1 MREIDAKGLACPKPV
16 VKAKKAMKDND
27 KFLVIVDNRTA
38 VENLSKLGKKMN
50 AEISVVEESES
61 EFKVMFKQ
69 TAGKASQDSAQ
80 PENKMTAPASEGK
93 SKKVYYISSDTM
105 GEGERE
111 LGKILIKGFLS
122 TAKELEPLPEKIIFI
137 NSGVK
142 LAVLENDVVEL
153 LKELEE
159 LGIEILLCG
168 TCIDYYELKEQMQVG
183 EISNMYEIA
192 SSLNKGNVVKI

>member
-1 MREIDAKGLACPKPV
+1 MSDVESLLAV
-16 VKAKKAMKDND
+16 
-27 KFLVIVDNRTA
+27 FI
-38 VENLSKLGKKMN
+38 
-50 AEISVVEESES
+50 IS
-61 EFKVMFKQ
+61 
-69 TAGKASQDSAQ
+69 T
-80 PENKMTAPASEGK
+80 
-93 SKKVYYISSDTM
+93 
-105 GEGERE
+105 
-111 LGKILIKGFLS
+111 
-122 TAKELEPLPEKIIFI
+122 IIFI

>member
-1 MREIDAKGLACPKPV
+1 MKEINAKGLACPKPV
-16 VKAKKAMKDND
+16 VKAKKAMTDND
-27 KFLVIVDNRTA
+27 QFLVIVDNRTA

-69 TAGKASQDSAQ
+69 SERKVSQDSAR
-80 PENKMTAPASEGK
+80 PENKTASLNNESEI
-93 SKKVYYISSDTM
+93 KKVYYISSDTM

-111 LGKILIKGFLS
+111 LGKILIKAFLS
-122 TAKELEPLPEKIIFI
+122 TAKELEPLPKKIIFI

-142 LAVLENDVVEL
+142 LAVLEKDVVEL

-168 TCIDYYELKEQMQVG
+168 TCIDYYELKDKMQVG

-192 SSLNKGNVVKI
+192 SSLNSGNVVKI